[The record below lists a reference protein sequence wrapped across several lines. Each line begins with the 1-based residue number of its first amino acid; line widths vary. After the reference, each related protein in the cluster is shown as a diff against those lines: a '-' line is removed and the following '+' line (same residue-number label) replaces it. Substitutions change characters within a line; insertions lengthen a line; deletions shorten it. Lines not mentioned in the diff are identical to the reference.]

1 MLTVFEILYDL
12 AIELQSNPSLKSF
25 TLHHS
30 PDRATV
36 EARLQDG
43 ILHTLMMD
51 ESITSKWGKTRIF
64 CRNYVNR
71 AQGVVTPKQMVSLLA
86 TVEKLHPSDDE
97 RLAALASTAAA
108 TFDVKRKNELVFALE
123 KITSIEKLASLNH
136 QSYLEWVENRWT
148 YWINQKVDSMVI
160 DELLNDLQVLYLNPI
175 TKIPGIG
182 LPLAAN
188 FFADMGV
195 TMFVKPD
202 IHVTPIANMLT
213 LSDGEIEAFK
223 GLVKIAKSEREKLRK
238 ISKFHWLNEQG
249 GLYPRHLDRLIY
261 MIGSDNFLL
270 NSQQSKRYAPNRR
283 QLMRNALISGGLVSA
298 TYQAQGELMR
308 AMR

>member
-1 MLTVFEILYDL
+1 MLTAFETLYDL
-12 AIELQSNPSLKSF
+12 AVELQSNPSLKSL

-30 PDRATV
+30 PDKATV
-36 EARLQDG
+36 EARLREG
-43 ILHTLMMD
+43 ILHTLMAD
-51 ESITSKWGKTRIF
+51 EHLHSKWGKTRIF

-86 TVEKLHPSDDE
+86 TVEKLHPSEDE

-108 TFDVKRKNELVFALE
+108 TFDVKRKKELVFALE
-123 KITSIEKLASLNH
+123 KITSREKLASLNH

-148 YWINQKVDSMVI
+148 YWINQQVDSIDI
-160 DELLNDLQVLYLNPI
+160 DELLCDLQVLYLNTN

-202 IHVTPIANMLT
+202 LHVTPIANMLT
-213 LSDGEIEAFK
+213 LTDGEVEAFK
-223 GLVKIAKSEREKLRK
+223 GLVKIAKFEREKLLR
-238 ISKFHWLNEQG
+238 ISKFNWLNEQG
-249 GLYPRHLDRLIY
+249 GLFPRHLDRLIY

-283 QLMRNALISGGLVSA
+283 QLMRNTLISGGLVSA

-308 AMR
+308 AMQ